1 MTEFH
6 SLRNINKK
14 KRPKSC
20 WILPPP
26 HYSVCS
32 ELGGKMSMPLV
43 LAKYTQQYDASGLN
57 KGADVK
63 GCNRDLGILGKIL
76 SSYSFCRL

>member
-1 MTEFH
+1 
-6 SLRNINKK
+6 
-14 KRPKSC
+14 
-20 WILPPP
+20 
-26 HYSVCS
+26 
-32 ELGGKMSMPLV
+32 MSMPLV

>member
-32 ELGGKMSMPLV
+32 EFGKISMPLV

-76 SSYSFCRL
+76 PSYSFCRL